1 VDIAAF
7 VVSVVSAIGTA
18 FGILYTRRSASSDRI
33 SAIADQSALKV
44 AKEQLA
50 IEQARRYK
58 EMEERG
64 ESALEG
70 RMVASPDDD
79 GTGRARLEIQLMNAV
94 ELTSMVVIFRA
105 GCPVNPYAAT
115 RVMSENRRPFPD
127 GGNTVIKM
135 GFPAHWR
142 VHIVGDLEPFTLE
155 VMARRDYGKSWD
167 SLRVRVTFDDWTSPA
182 APRRSIPVQ
191 VRRSIRSWIRL
202 PLGGRARKA
211 IGTGVVPHVPRQPRG
226 HVGPPAQTMA
236 REPSPSPPGGS
247 GVDLHR
253 NRIAARAA
261 HCEPPDGASGSR
273 SSGGAAPSGMATVRR
288 PQAAGCAS

>member
-1 VDIAAF
+1 MDIAAF

-18 FGILYTRRSASSDRI
+18 FGILYTRRSASSARI
-33 SAIADQSALKV
+33 SAIADQSALKL

-64 ESALEG
+64 EPALEG
-70 RMVASPDDD
+70 RVVASPDDD

-105 GCPVNPYAAT
+105 GCPLNPCAAT

-155 VMARRDYGKSWD
+155 VMARGDYGKSWD
-167 SLRVRVTFDDWTSPA
+167 SLRVRVTFDDWTPPA

-191 VRRSIRSWIRL
+191 VRRSIREAGFASRSGDA
-202 PLGGRARKA
+202 PGRR
-211 IGTGVVPHVPRQPRG
+211 
-226 HVGPPAQTMA
+226 
-236 REPSPSPPGGS
+236 S
-247 GVDLHR
+247 
-253 NRIAARAA
+253 ARAA
-261 HCEPPDGASGSR
+261 GS
-273 SSGGAAPSGMATVRR
+273 SRR
-288 PQAAGCAS
+288 FGSPLARR

>member
-1 VDIAAF
+1 MAGVDIAAF

-64 ESALEG
+64 EPALEG
-70 RMVASPDDD
+70 RVVASPDDD

-105 GCPVNPYAAT
+105 GCPVNPCAAT

-135 GFPAHWR
+135 GFPR
-142 VHIVGDLEPFTLE
+142 TGGFTSS
-155 VMARRDYGKSWD
+155 A
-167 SLRVRVTFDDWTSPA
+167 TS
-182 APRRSIPVQ
+182 
-191 VRRSIRSWIRL
+191 
-202 PLGGRARKA
+202 
-211 IGTGVVPHVPRQPRG
+211 
-226 HVGPPAQTMA
+226 
-236 REPSPSPPGGS
+236 
-247 GVDLHR
+247 
-253 NRIAARAA
+253 
-261 HCEPPDGASGSR
+261 SR
-273 SSGGAAPSGMATVRR
+273 SRWR
-288 PQAAGCAS
+288 

>member
-1 VDIAAF
+1 MIA
-7 VVSVVSAIGTA
+7 VGTA
-18 FGILYTRRSASSDRI
+18 VLVGIPAVLATLHATDSQFRWWWPTNWMAVPSVIFFAGCLLVAVPVRRSPAQG
-33 SAIADQSALKV
+33 AIADQSALKV

-64 ESALEG
+64 EPALEG
-70 RMVASPDDD
+70 RVVASPDDD

-155 VMARRDYGKSWD
+155 VMARGDYGKSWD
-167 SLRVRVTFDDWTSPA
+167 SLRVRVTFDDWTPPA

-191 VRRSIRSWIRL
+191 VRRSIRGWIRL

-211 IGTGVVPHVPRQPRG
+211 IG
-226 HVGPPAQTMA
+226 A
-236 REPSPSPPGGS
+236 
-247 GVDLHR
+247 
-253 NRIAARAA
+253 
-261 HCEPPDGASGSR
+261 GSR
-273 SSGGAAPSGMATVRR
+273 
-288 PQAAGCAS
+288 

>member
-1 VDIAAF
+1 MAVP
-7 VVSVVSAIGTA
+7 SVIFFAGCLLVAVPV
-18 FGILYTRRSASSDRI
+18 RRSPAQG
-33 SAIADQSALKV
+33 AIADQSALKV

-64 ESALEG
+64 EPALEG
-70 RMVASPDDD
+70 RVVASPDDD

-115 RVMSENRRPFPD
+115 RVMSDNRRPFPD

-155 VMARRDYGKSWD
+155 VMARGDYGKSWD
-167 SLRVRVTFDDWTSPA
+167 SLRVRVTFDDWTPPA

-191 VRRSIRSWIRL
+191 VRRSIRGWIRL

-211 IGTGVVPHVPRQPRG
+211 IG
-226 HVGPPAQTMA
+226 A
-236 REPSPSPPGGS
+236 
-247 GVDLHR
+247 
-253 NRIAARAA
+253 
-261 HCEPPDGASGSR
+261 GSR
-273 SSGGAAPSGMATVRR
+273 YLNRSS
-288 PQAAGCAS
+288 PQADWPTRLTRW